1 MRLDK
6 KINFSIMRRS
16 QILLFL
22 LLLNA
27 VSYAQEAQWRGPDR
41 SGIFPEKGLLQ
52 KWPESGPQMIMK
64 TADVGN
70 GYSQPVLHDGVIY
83 ITGKKDENDI
93 LSAVNMRGEI
103 LYQVVYGKSWNNTY
117 PETRSAP
124 TIDGNRVYVISGMGE
139 LVCLEKET
147 GNIIWK
153 VNAHEEYQGE
163 IHRWG
168 VAESPL
174 IVNGI
179 VTYTSGGNLTSVVAF
194 DKMTGK
200 NVWKTPS
207 IGGARTYVSPVMYNY
222 KDVRLIIASTSDY
235 VIGINPKD
243 GKVWWSYKYLPADG
257 DGRGA
262 TNSTNSAII
271 RNNEIFISKGYDQY
285 GVMLQVA
292 ADGKSVKEK
301 WRTEVL
307 DTHHGHY
314 VNVGDYIYGSNWQNN
329 SKGNWVCLQ
338 WDNGKV
344 MYETEWITK
353 GPIAY
358 ADGRLYCY
366 EERSGNVAL
375 VNPTPEKF
383 DIVSTFQ
390 IKEGTGPHW
399 AHPYIKDGKLIM
411 RHGDVLM
418 VFDIKSS

>member
-1 MRLDK
+1 MKRLALLL
-6 KINFSIMRRS
+6 SC
-16 QILLFL
+16 LFL
-22 LLLNA
+22 QVA
-27 VSYAQEAQWRGPDR
+27 AFSQEAQWRGPNR

-52 KWPESGPQMIMK
+52 KWPESGPEMIMK
-64 TADVGN
+64 VAEVGN
-70 GYSQPVLHDGVIY
+70 GYSQPVLVDGIVY
-83 ITGKKDENDI
+83 ITGKKDENDL
-93 LSAVNMRGEI
+93 LSAVNLQGEM

-124 TIDGNRVYVISGMGE
+124 TIDGNRIYVISGMGE
-139 LVCLEKET
+139 VVCLEKES
-147 GNIIWK
+147 GKIIWK
-153 VNAHEEYQGE
+153 VDAHSNYQGE

-174 IVNGI
+174 VIDGI
-179 VTYTSGGNLTSVVAF
+179 VTYTSGGDLTSLIAL

-200 NVWKTPS
+200 EVWKTTS
-207 IGGARTYVSPVMYNY
+207 VGGARTYVSPVLYEYN
-222 KDVRLIIASTSDY
+222 DIRLIIASTSDN
-235 VIGINPKD
+235 VFAVNPKN
-243 GKVWWSYKYLPADG
+243 GKVWWSYLYLPEDG

-285 GVMLQVA
+285 GVMLQVDR
-292 ADGKSVKEK
+292 DGKAVKEK

-314 VNVGDYIYGSNWQNN
+314 VNVGDYIYGSNWLNN
-329 SKGNWVCLQ
+329 SKGNWVCLR
-338 WDNGKV
+338 WDTGEV
-344 MYETEWITK
+344 MYEDEWITK

-366 EERSGNVAL
+366 EERSGNLAL
-375 VNPTPEKF
+375 VNPTPKKF

-418 VFDIKSS
+418 VFDIKT

>member
-1 MRLDK
+1 MLV
-6 KINFSIMRRS
+6 
-16 QILLFL
+16 LH
-22 LLLNA
+22 LNA
-27 VSYAQEAQWRGPDR
+27 VSIAQETQWRGPDR

-52 KWPESGPQMIMK
+52 KWPESGPEMILK
-64 TADVGN
+64 TIDVGN
-70 GYSQPVLHDGVIY
+70 GYSQPVLHEGIIF

-93 LSAVNMRGEI
+93 LSAINLKGEM
-103 LYQVVYGKSWNNTY
+103 LYQVIYGKSWNNTY
-117 PETRSAP
+117 PETRSTP
-124 TIDGNRVYVISGMGE
+124 TIDGDRLYVISGMGE
-139 LVCLEKET
+139 VVCLEKTT
-147 GNIIWK
+147 GKKIWS
-153 VNAHEEYQGE
+153 VNAHEDYQGE

-174 IVNGI
+174 VVDGI
-179 VTYTSGGNLTSVVAF
+179 VTYTSGGNLTSMIAF

-200 NVWKTPS
+200 EVWKS
-207 IGGARTYVSPVMYNY
+207 ESVGGARTYVSPVLYEHG
-222 KDVRLIIASTSDY
+222 DVRLIVASTADF
-235 VIGINPKD
+235 VFGLNPDNGNVGWK
-243 GKVWWSYKYLPADG
+243 YNYLPTEG

-292 ADGKSVKEK
+292 ANGKSVKEK

-329 SKGNWVCLQ
+329 SKGNWVCLR
-338 WDNGKV
+338 WETGEV

-353 GPIAY
+353 GPIAF
-358 ADGRLYCY
+358 ADGKLYCY

-375 VNPTPEKF
+375 VKATPEKF

-390 IKEGTGPHW
+390 IIDGTGPHW

-411 RHGDVLM
+411 RHGEVLM
-418 VFDIKSS
+418 VFNIKSS